1 MAFEKYIPQ
10 SNKNRPAASI
20 STLGR
25 LSLNEASVIAF
36 GLENKGFAE
45 FFYDSEESLIGIRFC
60 DKEATDTLRAQRR
73 PNSGLFF
80 SLKTFFKLYNIDYT
94 FTYFCEVRQDGND
107 KNFIIVDL
115 KTRTERS

>member
-25 LSLNEASVIAF
+25 LSLNEASVVAF
-36 GLENKGFAE
+36 DLENKGFAE

-73 PNSGLFF
+73 PNSG
-80 SLKTFFKLYNIDYT
+80 KTFFKLYNIDYT
-94 FTYFCEVRQDGND
+94 STYFCEVRQDDND